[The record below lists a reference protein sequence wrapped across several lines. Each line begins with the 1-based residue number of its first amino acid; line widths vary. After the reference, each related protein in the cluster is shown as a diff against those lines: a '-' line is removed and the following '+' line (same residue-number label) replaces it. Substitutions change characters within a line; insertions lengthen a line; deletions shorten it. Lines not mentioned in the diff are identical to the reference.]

1 MSNLRLLAFPC
12 LVLISASPAGAGGG
26 PECGHGSAAMSFVAA
41 PGAPFDVG
49 PMTGRPAVADCNR
62 DGNPDIVVACGTCC
76 GSSPDPRSGHVAVL
90 LGDGKGNFR
99 AGPGAPIK
107 VGPSVRKLALGDL
120 NGDGAVDVV
129 AAEHDTYDVTV
140 LLGDGRGGFR
150 PGTPVASGSGSRPH
164 THDIALAD
172 VNGDGH
178 LDVITTSANDNAIP
192 VLLGD
197 GRGGFAPAPGSPFA
211 TGRHPY
217 DGISVRDLNGDGFAD
232 IAAPLLAAGKIGIL
246 WGDGRG
252 GFVSAAD
259 ARYPVGE
266 RPGYTAAGDVNG
278 DGYAD
283 VLATHD
289 DVGMVDVLLGG
300 AAGKFVF
307 AEGSPVRLT
316 TAVWGIDLGDI
327 DGDGDLDAAL
337 GAAMGGDPVI
347 LLGDGRGG
355 FVEARGA
362 VTGSGQSPSYVTL
375 ADLDRDGRLDLVTG
389 NYASGDVSVYLSR
402 PGTAA
407 R

>member
-1 MSNLRLLAFPC
+1 MTTLRLLAIPC
-12 LVLISASPAGAGGG
+12 LVLIAGSPAVAGGG
-26 PECGHGSAAMSFVAA
+26 PECGHRSAALSFVEA
-41 PGAPFDVG
+41 PGSPIDVG
-49 PMTGRPAVADCNR
+49 PMAGRPAVADCNR

-90 LGDGKGNFR
+90 LGDGKGGFR
-99 AGPGAPIK
+99 MAEGVPVK
-107 VGPSVRKLALGDL
+107 VAPSVRKLALGDL
-120 NGDGAVDVV
+120 DGDGAVDVV
-129 AAEHDTYDVTV
+129 AAEHDSYDVTV

-150 PGTPVASGSGSRPH
+150 PGTVVATGSGARPH

-172 VNGDGH
+172 VNADGR

-217 DGISVRDLNGDGFAD
+217 DGISVRDLNGDGSID
-232 IAAPLLAAGKIGIL
+232 IAVPLLAAGKIGIL

-266 RPGYTAAGDVNG
+266 RPGYTAAGDING
-278 DGYAD
+278 DGYPD

-300 AAGKFVF
+300 PAGKFRF
-307 AEGSPVRLT
+307 AEGSPIRLT
-316 TAVWGIDLGDI
+316 SAVWGIDLGDV

-337 GAAMGGDPVI
+337 GAMMGANPVV

-362 VTGSGQSPSYVTL
+362 VTGSGQAPNYTTL

-402 PGTAA
+402 
-407 R
+407 

>member
-1 MSNLRLLAFPC
+1 MTSLTSVVLAATCWLGGGDCQAQALRFE
-12 LVLISASPAGAGGG
+12 ASPVS
-26 PECGHGSAAMSFVAA
+26 PVY
-41 PGAPFDVG
+41 VG
-49 PMTGRPAVADCNR
+49 PMAGRPAVADCNG

-76 GSSPDPRSGHVAVL
+76 GSSPDPRSGHIVVL
-90 LGDGKGNFR
+90 LGDGTGGFQR
-99 AGPGAPIK
+99 AEGLPVK
-107 VGPSVRKLALGDL
+107 VAPSVRKVALGDL
-120 NGDGAVDVV
+120 NGDGTMDVV
-129 AAEHDTYDVTV
+129 AAEHDSYDVTV
-140 LLGDGRGGFR
+140 LLGDGHGGFR
-150 PGTPVASGSGSRPH
+150 PGSRIAAGSGPRPH

-172 VNGDGH
+172 VNADGR

-217 DGISVRDLNGDGFAD
+217 DGISVRDFNGDGFTD
-232 IAAPLLAAGKIGIL
+232 IAAPLLGAGKIGLL

-278 DGYAD
+278 DGYTD

-300 AAGKFVF
+300 PAGKFRF

-316 TAVWGIDLGDI
+316 SAVWGIDLGDV

-337 GAAMGGDPVI
+337 GAMMGGDPVV

-362 VTGSGQSPSYVTL
+362 VTGSGQSPNYTTL

-389 NYASGDVSVYLSR
+389 NYASGDVSIYLSR
-402 PGTAA
+402 PATAA